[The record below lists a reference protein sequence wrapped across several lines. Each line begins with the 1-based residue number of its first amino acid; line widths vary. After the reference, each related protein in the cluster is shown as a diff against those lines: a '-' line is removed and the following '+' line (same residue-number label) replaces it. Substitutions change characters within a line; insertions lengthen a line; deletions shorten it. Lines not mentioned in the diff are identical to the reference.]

1 MSLATRR
8 TFKVKGGVSQAS
20 RIRRKHCHHQY
31 QHHRQHHHHQHQ
43 QHHHHHFHP
52 HHRTFKLKGG
62 VSAYNKA
69 IIHRRQH
76 PSYKGDGLHKKS
88 PTTKNHMAYFPNNKF
103 VQLNFFTAGA
113 LLSI

>member
-8 TFKVKGGVSQAS
+8 TFKVKGGVSQAAY
-20 RIRRKHCHHQY
+20 IRRKHCHHQY
-31 QHHRQHHHHQHQ
+31 QHHRQHHHHHQHRQ
-43 QHHHHHFHP
+43 DHHHHFHR

-76 PSYKGDGLHKKS
+76 PSYKGDGLHKK
-88 PTTKNHMAYFPNNKF
+88 KPNKKPH
-103 VQLNFFTAGA
+103 T
-113 LLSI
+113 LLSK